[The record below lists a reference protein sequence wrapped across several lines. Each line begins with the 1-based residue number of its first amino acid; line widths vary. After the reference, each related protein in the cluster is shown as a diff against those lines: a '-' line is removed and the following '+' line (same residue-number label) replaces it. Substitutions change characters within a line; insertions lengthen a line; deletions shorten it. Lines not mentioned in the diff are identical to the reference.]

1 MIVVRA
7 VEHSFN
13 PLPAFLGGRI
23 QRENI
28 AILTRSTVNG
38 RTIKISLSQM
48 MLASKRKQP
57 QIPMPLADLRSAPG
71 HGNAVLLGSV
81 APVPSSGALRGR
93 PSNGQNDLHE
103 RARIGVTHSKFSTKF
118 FGTRHSNRVLSFAI
132 RRCPHRS

>member
-1 MIVVRA
+1 
-7 VEHSFN
+7 
-13 PLPAFLGGRI
+13 
-23 QRENI
+23 
-28 AILTRSTVNG
+28 
-38 RTIKISLSQM
+38 M

-118 FGTRHSNRVLSFAI
+118 FGTLSHASERLRHLQGAVVPSVDHVRLHISCAEYTS
-132 RRCPHRS
+132 RQLEGCAQH